1 MRRHLGAQWGQA
13 MAEYL
18 VVLGVSGSLIAALTL
33 LPCDEAK
40 SSKGC
45 IPTILDALHSNYQS
59 YSASLSG
66 VQDYGRLAV
75 AAPPSSAPPA
85 SDDDSDDPDS
95 GEQTGDTPDSAP
107 QTLQVQEIV
116 DSSGKVIGILKN
128 GRVIDANG
136 NDIGAYLFDV
146 QTGLQ
151 TVVIDG
157 QTVVVD
163 LNTLIIGADG
173 KVAVLKA
180 FVNAQGQ
187 VVGFGYFESG
197 GYYDSTSASKVSV
210 PTGTQAMAIRP
221 VKTRDDSGNDVMY
234 GYEVGGYFYSLKTVL
249 TPQGTYAST
258 LVADGELLEMRFS
271 EPDTAGVWS
280 DYSTCVV
287 RQPGWTSRE
296 LSGYA
301 GSGNFTFAKFG
312 AIGMSTSNNT
322 AVASPEKTSGFIE
335 ESAVGA
341 GGCSGR
347 WVLQEDPV
355 NWTLS
360 GPFTNVQ

>member
-1 MRRHLGAQWGQA
+1 MRCQWGQA

-75 AAPPSSAPPA
+75 AAPPSSVPPA
-85 SDDDSDDPDS
+85 SDDDSDDAD
-95 GEQTGDTPDSAP
+95 QSAP
-107 QTLQVQEIV
+107 PGETQAAIQTLQVQEVV
-116 DSSGKVIGILKN
+116 DNAGNVIGTLKN

-146 QTGLQ
+146 QTGVQ

-157 QTVVVD
+157 QTLVVS
-163 LNTLIIGADG
+163 LNTLIIGSDG
-173 KVAVLKA
+173 KPAVLKA

-187 VVGFGYFESG
+187 VVGFGSFEAG
-197 GYYDSTSASKVSV
+197 GYYDSTSANKVGV
-210 PTGTQAMAIRP
+210 PTGTEAVAIRP
-221 VKTRDDSGNDVMY
+221 VKTRDDKGSDQLY
-234 GYEVGGYFYSLKTVL
+234 GYEAGGYFYSLKTIL
-249 TPQGTYAST
+249 TPQSTYASA
-258 LVADGELLEMRFS
+258 LVADGELLEMRIS
-271 EPDTAGVWS
+271 EADTAGAWS
-280 DYSTCVV
+280 SYSTCVV
-287 RQPGWTSRE
+287 RKPGWTTRE
-296 LSGYA
+296 LEGYA
-301 GSGNFTFAKFG
+301 GSGNFTFAKFD
-312 AIGMSTSNNT
+312 AISMSTSNNT
-322 AVASPEKTSGFIE
+322 VVASPEKTNGFIE
-335 ESAVGA
+335 ASEVGS
-341 GGCSGR
+341 GGCQGR
-347 WVLQEDPV
+347 WVLQEDPA

-360 GPFTNVQ
+360 GPFTAVQ